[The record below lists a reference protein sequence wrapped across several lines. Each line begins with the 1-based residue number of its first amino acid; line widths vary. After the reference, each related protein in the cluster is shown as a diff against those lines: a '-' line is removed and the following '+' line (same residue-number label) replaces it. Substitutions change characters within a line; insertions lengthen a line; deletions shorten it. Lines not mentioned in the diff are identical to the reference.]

1 MDSSVL
7 PVGDIHLVDTIYG
20 PMWVATNDKI
30 IGLQLANCGHFEEY
44 KISEVVS
51 FIKKQFG
58 ARPYRFIDIGANIGT
73 HIIYAL
79 KKSAF
84 NEAIGFEPDPFNYS
98 ILKLNIEN
106 NHLLEKSKIH
116 NLAISDSTGVSNLSL
131 SSVNFGDHRIKVENE
146 QKNGSSI
153 DEAERELISVKT
165 DTLNSF
171 ISSNNIQLDLNTLI
185 WIDTQGHEGHVVSGF
200 KDIPVN
206 SQPFV
211 VLEFW
216 PYGLEISGG
225 KERLM
230 DFLRNCRYVFD
241 IRDHQWNTKPNA
253 LTENQIETIYKKFL
267 SETTTDFYPHTD
279 FLCIPHNVKHSTVKK
294 INLLNLP
301 IILKN
306 KYKRFKLRFQEYFN
320 INRINIHQFAK
331 DPRLHVKS
339 NNDTSIL
346 KSELCRFERL
356 DSMVFRDWIKKLN
369 YEWAP
374 HRKYWELAFI
384 CQALYER
391 NLLIEGARG
400 LGFAVGT
407 ERLPAFFAS
416 LGCNITATDLPS
428 EDERNKPWAETGQW
442 GGSNQALQHTAICS
456 EEKFNQHV
464 TYLPVDMNNIP
475 NNLKDYDFTWSTCSF
490 EHCGSIELGIKF
502 IEEQMK
508 CLKPGGIAVHTTEFN
523 LTSNG
528 ETLEAPLLSIF
539 RLKDIEEICTRLIQK
554 GYQVEPLDTFTG
566 THKLDKYVDKPPY
579 ATLDSYDPSK
589 VKHLRLTLD
598 SFVSTSIALI
608 IKK

>member
-1 MDSSVL
+1 MYTSSL
-7 PVGDIHLVDTIYG
+7 PVDDIHLVNTNYG
-20 PMWVATNDKI
+20 PIWVAKNDKF
-30 IGLQLANCGHFEEY
+30 IGLQLAKQGHFEEH

-51 FIKKQFG
+51 FIQKQYG
-58 ARPYRFIDIGANIGT
+58 VRPYRFIDIGANIGT

-79 KKSAF
+79 KKSVF

-98 ILKLNIEN
+98 ILKLNLEN
-106 NHLLEKSKIH
+106 NHLSDKSKIY
-116 NLAISDSTGVSNLSL
+116 NLAISDNTGVSDLSL
-131 SSVNFGDHRIKVENE
+131 SNENFGDHRIKIEN
-146 QKNGSSI
+146 QQNNSSSI
-153 DEAERELISVKT
+153 QEEERKLIRVKT

-171 ISSNNIQLDLNTLI
+171 ISNNNIQLDLNTLI

-200 KDIPVN
+200 KDMPLS

-225 KERLM
+225 KDRFM

-241 IRDHQWNTKPNA
+241 IRDAQWNSTPIA
-253 LTENQIETIYKKFL
+253 LTEEQIEEIYKKFL
-267 SETTTDFYPHTD
+267 SETTADHYPHTD
-279 FLCIPHNVKHSTVKK
+279 FLCIPKSTKFNKVKK
-294 INLLNLP
+294 IKLLNLP

-306 KYKRFKLRFQEYFN
+306 KYKRFKLRFQESFN
-320 INRINIHQFAK
+320 INRINVQQFEK
-331 DPRLHVKS
+331 DSTLHVKE
-339 NNDTSIL
+339 NNHASVL
-346 KSELCRFERL
+346 QSELCRFERL
-356 DSMVFRDWIKKLN
+356 NSSEFRAWLKNLN
-369 YEWAP
+369 YAWAP

-391 NLLIEGARG
+391 NILVEGAKG

-442 GGSNQALQHTAICS
+442 GGTTKALQYPSICN

-464 TYLPVDMNNIP
+464 RYLPVDMNNIP
-475 NNLKDYDFTWSTCSF
+475 DDLVDYDFTWSTCSF
-490 EHCGSIELGIKF
+490 EHCGSIELGMKF

-528 ETLEAPLLSIF
+528 ETFETPLLSIF
-539 RLKDIEEICTRLIQK
+539 RLKDIEEICNRLIQK